1 MGSNSSCCQHIHRH
15 YALYQE
21 RCTKQSLKEHH
32 HTVPQ
37 AITKARKQ
45 TKQQEKDGQGTL
57 DGVFQKAS
65 KQNEFSKNTVLKAVA
80 EFVVCDNQVQTSLC
94 PSVVMY

>member
-1 MGSNSSCCQHIHRH
+1 M
-15 YALYQE
+15 
-21 RCTKQSLKEHH
+21 KEHH
-32 HTVPQ
+32 HAVPQ
-37 AITKARKQ
+37 AIAKARKQ

-65 KQNEFSKNTVLKAVA
+65 KQNEFLKDTVLKAVA
-80 EFVVCDNQVQTSLC
+80 EFVVCDDQVRTSLC